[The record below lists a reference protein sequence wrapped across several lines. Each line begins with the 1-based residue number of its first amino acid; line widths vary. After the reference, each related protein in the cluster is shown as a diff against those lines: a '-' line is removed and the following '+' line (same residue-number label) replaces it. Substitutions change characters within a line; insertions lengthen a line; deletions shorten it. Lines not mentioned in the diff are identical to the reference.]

1 MTNEAAGNGLL
12 SVGIEKKDR
21 SRLKIKVQ
29 ERKGL
34 MLDSRFFPELSDA
47 LNPEETCN
55 RNT

>member
-34 MLDSRFFPELSDA
+34 MLDSHFFPELSDA
-47 LNPEETCN
+47 LNPQETCN